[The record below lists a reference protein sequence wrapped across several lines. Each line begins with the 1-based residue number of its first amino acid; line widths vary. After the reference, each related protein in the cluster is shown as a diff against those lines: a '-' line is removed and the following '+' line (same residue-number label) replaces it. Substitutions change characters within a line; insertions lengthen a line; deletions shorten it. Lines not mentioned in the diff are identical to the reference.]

1 VAHLLVTGG
10 AGYIGSHALRALR
23 RAGHS
28 AVVIDDLRAGS
39 SPERV
44 ERAPLLRS
52 DAGDPAALADAFG
65 RYGPF
70 DGVLHFAASTSVPE
84 SVAQPLRY
92 YRNNAG
98 AAATLIETAVRHGA
112 RAFVLSST
120 AAVYGRPAHVPI
132 PENAPLAP
140 VNPYGA
146 SKVMAERML
155 ADAGRAHGLAWTA
168 LRYFNAC
175 GADPE
180 GGLGECHAPET
191 HLVPAALE
199 AAAGL
204 RPALDL
210 YGTDYDTPDGTCIRD
225 YVHVTDL
232 AEAHVLSLEQLLA
245 GGAAASG
252 VWNLG
257 TGRGFSNREVLAGI
271 ERVVGRPV
279 PVREAPRR
287 PGDPPELVADA
298 RRFRERFDWEPRLS
312 DLDSVV
318 RTAWAWLRYWKRLA

>member
-39 SPERV
+39 APERV
-44 ERAPLLRS
+44 ERAPLLRC
-52 DAGDPAALADAFG
+52 DAGDPVAVADAFD

-98 AAATLIETAVRHGA
+98 ATATLVELAVRHGA

-120 AAVYGRPAHVPI
+120 AAVYGRPREVPI

-155 ADAGRAHGLAWTA
+155 ADAGRAHGLRWSA

-180 GGLGECHAPET
+180 GGLGECHEPET

-199 AAAGL
+199 AVAGL

-232 AEAHVLSLEQLLA
+232 AEAHVRSLESLLE
-245 GGAAASG
+245 GGASG

-257 TGRGFSNREVLAGI
+257 TGRGYSNREVLAGI
-271 ERVVGRPV
+271 ERAVGQAV
-279 PVREAPRR
+279 PVRAAPRR
-287 PGDPPELVADA
+287 PGDPPRLVADA
-298 RRFRERFDWEPRLS
+298 RRFREDFGWEPRLS
-312 DLDSVV
+312 DLDTVV
-318 RTAWAWLRYWKRLA
+318 RTAWAWLRRWRRLG